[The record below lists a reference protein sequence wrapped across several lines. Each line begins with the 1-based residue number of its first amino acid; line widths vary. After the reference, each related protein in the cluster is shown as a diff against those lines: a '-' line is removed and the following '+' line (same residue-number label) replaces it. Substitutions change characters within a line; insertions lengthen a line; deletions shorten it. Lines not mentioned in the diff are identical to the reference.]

1 MNQNITLGMQMLIR
15 QKLKDY
21 QQLMKLSLSML
32 VVMSSLVGY
41 AMVPDLEVT
50 LLNIL
55 WLFLG
60 GTLVTAAANASNQLL
75 ESKSDKVMKRTMNR
89 PLPDMRMGQL
99 EAFIFIGVCLV
110 AGVFILYFFFNKLSA
125 VLSLISFLMYVFA
138 YTPLKKVSSISVL
151 VGAIPGSM
159 PCLIGWAAATNH
171 IGSIAAWTLFIIQF
185 FWQFPHF
192 WSIAWLAHEDYTK
205 AGMKMLPHKE
215 KTGQFTAF
223 QCVLYSA
230 VLLPLSALPMLAGL
244 GSWISFTGLFIAA
257 LWLLYHS
264 FAFLKNNSDA
274 MARNV
279 MFASFVYLP
288 MILLSLLFDKYF

>member
-1 MNQNITLGMQMLIR
+1 MRMLIL
-15 QKLKDY
+15 QKIRDY

-41 AMVPDLEVT
+41 MMVPDLEVRF
-50 LLNIL
+50 LNVL

-75 ESKSDKVMKRTMNR
+75 ESKSDKIMKRTMSR
-89 PLPDMRMGQL
+89 PLPDMRMGNM
-99 EAFIFIGVCLV
+99 EAFIFIGICLIV
-110 AGVFILYFFFNKLSA
+110 GVFVLYYFFNILSA
-125 VLSLISFLMYVFA
+125 VLALMSFLLYVFA

-151 VGAIPGSM
+151 VGAIPGSL

-192 WSIAWLAHEDYTK
+192 WSIAWLAHEDYTR

-215 KTGQFTAF
+215 KVGHFTAF

-230 VLLPLSALPMLAGL
+230 VLIPLSVLPMIAGL
-244 GSWISFTGLFIAA
+244 GGWISFVGLILAA
-257 LWLLYHS
+257 TWLFYNS
-264 FAFLKNNSDA
+264 FSFLKNNSDA
-274 MARNV
+274 MARKV
-279 MFASFVYLP
+279 MLASFVYLP
-288 MILLSLLFDKYF
+288 FILLSLLLDKYF

>member
-75 ESKSDKVMKRTMNR
+75 ESKSDKIMKRTMNR

-110 AGVFILYFFFNKLSA
+110 AGVCILYFFFNKLSA

-192 WSIAWLAHEDYTK
+192 WSIAWLAH
-205 AGMKMLPHKE
+205 
-215 KTGQFTAF
+215 
-223 QCVLYSA
+223 
-230 VLLPLSALPMLAGL
+230 
-244 GSWISFTGLFIAA
+244 
-257 LWLLYHS
+257 
-264 FAFLKNNSDA
+264 
-274 MARNV
+274 
-279 MFASFVYLP
+279 
-288 MILLSLLFDKYF
+288 